1 MRRLLWTM
9 GLIVPLGGLLFGYNT
24 AVISSALLFLK
35 HDFSFTTLQQEL
47 LVSIILIGALLG
59 ASVAGML
66 SDRLGRKPVII
77 LSDVFFIIGGLT
89 LLLAD
94 DLFALL
100 IGRLIAG
107 VGVGLASVTVP
118 LYLAELSPPKS
129 RGALVTLNQ
138 LAITVGILLAYLV
151 GLFESGDQSW
161 RIMFG
166 LSIIPAVIQLLG
178 MFLLPETPNYLT
190 VTKEPKSRNKA
201 FFKKTMTGALI
212 VGLGLAIL
220 QQITGIN
227 TVIYYAN
234 QIFELAGFGT
244 NISAIWAS
252 VGVGIVNVVATLFS
266 VWLLDRVGR
275 RPLLLVGVAGMTLS
289 LLALATTFWLN
300 IPSESYLSVISLM
313 LYVAAFAIGLGPVA
327 WLIISEIYPHQIRG
341 RAMSLA
347 IFANWVSNYI
357 VSLTFLT
364 LIEKITSAGAFF
376 LYAAICGF
384 AFYFVFRFVP
394 ETKGKTL
401 KQIEKDLN

>member
-1 MRRLLWTM
+1 
-9 GLIVPLGGLLFGYNT
+9 
-24 AVISSALLFLK
+24 
-35 HDFSFTTLQQEL
+35 
-47 LVSIILIGALLG
+47 
-59 ASVAGML
+59 
-66 SDRLGRKPVII
+66 
-77 LSDVFFIIGGLT
+77 
-89 LLLAD
+89 

>member
-1 MRRLLWTM
+1 M